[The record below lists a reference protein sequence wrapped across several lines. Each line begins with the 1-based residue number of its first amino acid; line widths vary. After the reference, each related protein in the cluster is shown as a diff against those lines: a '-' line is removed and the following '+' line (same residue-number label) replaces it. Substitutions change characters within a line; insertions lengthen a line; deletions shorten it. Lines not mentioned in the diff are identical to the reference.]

1 MMFVVIGVAFEAKI
15 ISLPKLGSVRRE
27 KVSWN
32 QNMLHQSL
40 APAVRDLVGPSG
52 DNQKIHSNR
61 LQSAAPLLVTFDDLL
76 I

>member
-1 MMFVVIGVAFEAKI
+1 MFVVIGVAFEAKI

-40 APAVRDLVGPSG
+40 APAARDLVGPSVVIIR
-52 DNQKIHSNR
+52 KSIAIASN
-61 LQSAAPLLVTFDDLL
+61 LQPRYS
-76 I
+76 